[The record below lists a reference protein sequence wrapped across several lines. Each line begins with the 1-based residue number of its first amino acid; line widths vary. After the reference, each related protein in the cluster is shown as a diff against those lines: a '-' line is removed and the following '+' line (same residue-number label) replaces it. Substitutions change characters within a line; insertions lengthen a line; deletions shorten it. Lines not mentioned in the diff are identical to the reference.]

1 MNSARPGLFS
11 SLRGFATTSVALLR
25 TRLELLKVE
34 AQEEIG
40 RIISLL
46 MWGIAAV
53 LLGTAGL
60 VFAAVFLTVLLWDSH
75 RLLALGIFA
84 ALFIAAALVAINAVL
99 RLVRQGSQLFS
110 ASLAELRRDE
120 ATLDGAAGTG
130 VSRDGQ

>member
-34 AQEEIG
+34 AQEEVG
-40 RIISLL
+40 RIASLL
-46 MWGIAAV
+46 VWGIAAV
-53 LLGTAGL
+53 LLGVAGL
-60 VFAAVFLTVLLWDSH
+60 VFFAVFVTVLLWDSH

-84 ALFIAAALVAINAVL
+84 ALFIAAAVVAINTAL

-120 ATLDGAAGTG
+120 AALGGAAGT
-130 VSRDGQ
+130 STRRDGQ